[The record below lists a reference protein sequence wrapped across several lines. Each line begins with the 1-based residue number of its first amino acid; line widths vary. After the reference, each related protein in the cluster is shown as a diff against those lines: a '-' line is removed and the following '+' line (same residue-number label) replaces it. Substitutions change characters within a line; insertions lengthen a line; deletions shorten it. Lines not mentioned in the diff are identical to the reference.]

1 MPLSSTRT
9 SRLGAAHIEH
19 AAWIR
24 LRVPENWGGLVGPW
38 MVAYGCFKIVQGSSE
53 YTRFLKA
60 ETEGEENWWCP
71 KKSYGD
77 LWGLSNL

>member
-24 LRVPENWGGLVGPW
+24 LRVPVRGRLLDRGWLH
-38 MVAYGCFKIVQGSSE
+38 MVASKWFKGARS
-53 YTRFLKA
+53 TPGF
-60 ETEGEENWWCP
+60 
-71 KKSYGD
+71 
-77 LWGLSNL
+77 